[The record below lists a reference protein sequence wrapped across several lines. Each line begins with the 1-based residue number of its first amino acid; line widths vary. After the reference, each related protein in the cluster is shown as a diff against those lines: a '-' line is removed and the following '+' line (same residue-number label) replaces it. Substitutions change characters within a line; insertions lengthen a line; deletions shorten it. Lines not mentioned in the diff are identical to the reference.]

1 MIQILQGGLSESTLS
16 GANPPLSAASNIDHL
31 QLVDSA
37 YRP

>member
-16 GANPPLSAASNIDHL
+16 GANPPLSAARNIDHL